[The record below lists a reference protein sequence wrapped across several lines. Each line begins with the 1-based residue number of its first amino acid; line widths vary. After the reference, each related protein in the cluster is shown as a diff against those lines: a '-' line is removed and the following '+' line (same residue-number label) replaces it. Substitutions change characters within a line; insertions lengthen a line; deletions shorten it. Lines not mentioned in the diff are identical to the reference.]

1 MNAWSSKRDLGTSP
15 SRCGCCSLFFH
26 NNILAMYLFLSPQE
40 CLGDKTQCG
49 LFEAWKPLS
58 ASVALFA
65 GKELKV
71 PWGCFEDIYKPQADT
86 LSIDSCL
93 PVENKGG
100 IISKNNCNSL
110 SS

>member
-1 MNAWSSKRDLGTSP
+1 MNARSSKRDLGTSP
-15 SRCGCCSLFFH
+15 SRCGCCCSLFFH

-49 LFEAWKPLS
+49 LFEVWKPLS

-71 PWGCFEDIYKPQADT
+71 PWAALKTYTNHKLTP
-86 LSIDSCL
+86 
-93 PVENKGG
+93 
-100 IISKNNCNSL
+100 
-110 SS
+110 